1 MSPQQ
6 GLRGIPGVGF
16 NLTDDGNYNIDGK
29 RLTNV
34 GEPTGDGDATTKAY
48 FASENSKKADKTYV
62 DSEISKVKVHSS
74 PNYHLQQSFTFY
86 KDYGDKAELTKSN
99 ISITNHTNH
108 LDLLEISRQGVH
120 DGFAYSNVKLTNNI
134 NPGTYSI
141 LFEIFGFNGNN
152 IVTDGDSDRLLFFN
166 VEGDPIISDFSHDWF
181 SNYAKAYI
189 IFNNS
194 KRDVGITLQFRYYG
208 SSNSNF
214 KFLFF
219 SRCVKGV
226 QKISFDHT
234 LFDVPDVQDNHMIL
248 YFENLNLNGNLI
260 NGLGDPIHQDSATN
274 KKYVDTENIRQNI
287 AINDRA
293 SKSYVDAE
301 IAKVHIDTT
310 PLLPRDGSRSMTSDL
325 DMDNN
330 HILSVKN
337 LNDYKVDDAYEVR
350 VRDLK
355 SVVNK
360 EYLNEKFLKVD
371 KNGNYFDLKQNTI
384 KNCEPYYD
392 GLFDDNSLVSKAFV
406 DAEIAKQPKNVLLS
420 DGSKAMTGNLDMGGN
435 AIKNIKPFVED
446 DSSQA
451 AQNAQLNDVF
461 NFGYFHAQRGELKR
475 EINDVSFEA
484 LNRKNPD
491 PMEDNID
498 MNNHR
503 IKGLSDGNEN
513 DDAVNIKQ
521 LNEAEDN
528 LSKYINDK
536 IKDNNTK
543 INSIIDQ
550 KIKDSETSSID
561 LIDQE
566 NVFKIVM
573 DDDLFKE
580 DDDDIHKI
588 GVKNKDFHLV
598 NKKTYEFK
606 IDYDSSIGYYS
617 TRLSIDLIY
626 LDAGNYTMVFEMYVE
641 DGITIDQIEGTSGT
655 LSGITTKSNID
666 GTNTRSIIHFNYNG
680 LASGFNDLDIDI
692 KLKSKTNPQTTIYV
706 VVYGVNGNVNNISV
720 DLWDRFYY
728 YDNDS
733 VNYEV
738 PIDMKGKDITGV
750 NKIVTNNL
758 DVNGQTDIKGNKIVN
773 LRDGSADNDAV
784 NKSQLNKV
792 EKKFIILNDTVANN
806 NINITTI
813 NTNNSYYYFATQLN
827 HNNWNTVLFPNI
839 NNSYPYSNG
848 KNIVTGSKTY
858 SVLRILL
865 SGNYHIIYTDFYKNS
880 DNFVI
885 HDVTNGIDLFN
896 YKVFQSSQWKQITIN
911 AVIPINVDNG
921 FNPADIQF
929 IMRTP
934 NNAVLH
940 GSDKSTF
947 FIKYLGS

>member
-1 MSPQQ
+1 MGIFNDNSQNDHLGHLKFSTEIGPPGPRGQR
-6 GLRGIPGVGF
+6 GLKGPKGQPGVGYK
-16 NLTDDGNYNIDGK
+16 LTPDGNYNIDGK

-34 GEPTGDGDATTKAY
+34 GEPTGDNDATTKAY
-48 FASENSKKADKTYV
+48 FESENSKKADKTYV
-62 DSEISKVKVHSS
+62 DSEISKVKVPS

-108 LDLLEISRQGVH
+108 LDLLEISRQGFKE
-120 DGFAYSNVKLTNNI
+120 GFAYSNVKLTNNI

-141 LFEIFGFNGNN
+141 LFEIFSYNGSN
-152 IVTDGDSDRLLFFN
+152 IVTDGDSDRLLFYN

-194 KRDVGITLQFRYYG
+194 KIDVGITLQFRYYG

-214 KFLFF
+214 KFFFF

-226 QKISFDHT
+226 QKTGFDHA
-234 LFDVPDVQDNHMIL
+234 LFNVPDVQDNHKIL

-260 NGLGDPIHQDSATN
+260 DGLGDPIHLHTATN
-274 KKYVDTENIRQNI
+274 KKYVDTENIRQDI
-287 AINDRA
+287 AINDKA
-293 SKSYVDAE
+293 SKSYVDGE
-301 IAKVHIDTT
+301 IGKVSIDTT

-325 DMDNN
+325 DMDDN

-337 LNDYKVDDAYEVR
+337 LNDHKVDDAYEVR

-420 DGSKAMTGNLDMGGN
+420 NGSKAMTGNLNMGGN

-446 DSSQA
+446 DSSQD
-451 AQNAQLNDVF
+451 AQNAQLNDVI
-461 NFGYFHAQRGELKR
+461 NFGYFHAQRGELTR
-475 EINDVSFEA
+475 EINDVAYEA

-528 LSKYINDK
+528 LIKYIDNK
-536 IKDNNTK
+536 ITDNNTN

-550 KIKDSETSSID
+550 KIKESETSSID
-561 LIDQE
+561 LVDQE
-566 NVFKIVM
+566 NVFKKVM

-580 DDDDIHKI
+580 DDDDIHKV
-588 GVKNKDFHLV
+588 GVQNKDFHLV

-606 IDYDSSIGYYS
+606 IDYDSAIGYYS
-617 TRLSIDLIY
+617 TRLSIDLIH

-666 GTNTRSIIHFNYNG
+666 GTKTRSIIHFSYNG
-680 LASGFNDLDIDI
+680 FASGFNDLDIDI
-692 KLKSKTNPQTTIYV
+692 KLKSKTDSQTAIYV
-706 VVYGVNGNVNNISV
+706 VVYGVKGNVNNVSV
-720 DLWDRFYY
+720 GLWDRLYY

-733 VNYEV
+733 IKYEV
-738 PIDMKGKDITGV
+738 PIDMKGK
-750 NKIVTNNL
+750 K
-758 DVNGQTDIKGNKIVN
+758 IKGVG
-773 LRDGSADNDAV
+773 DGSEDGDAV
-784 NKSQLNKV
+784 NVKQLNKA
-792 EKKFIILNDTVANN
+792 KANYNN
-806 NINITTI
+806 N
-813 NTNNSYYYFATQLN
+813 
-827 HNNWNTVLFPNI
+827 
-839 NNSYPYSNG
+839 
-848 KNIVTGSKTY
+848 
-858 SVLRILL
+858 
-865 SGNYHIIYTDFYKNS
+865 
-880 DNFVI
+880 
-885 HDVTNGIDLFN
+885 
-896 YKVFQSSQWKQITIN
+896 
-911 AVIPINVDNG
+911 
-921 FNPADIQF
+921 
-929 IMRTP
+929 
-934 NNAVLH
+934 
-940 GSDKSTF
+940 
-947 FIKYLGS
+947 